1 MATKLTVLV
10 TGSTGMLGFKNVAP
24 LLDKGD
30 VNVQAMVRSLSSDRT
45 SDS

>member
-10 TGSTGMLGFKNVAP
+10 TGSTKMLGFKIVAA
-24 LLDKGD
+24 LLGKGD
-30 VNVQAMVRSLSSDRT
+30 VNVQTMVRSLSSDRT